1 MNLFTSEELYVL
13 ASLLGREFIIGV
25 EDRTLENNRSDLK
38 GMFRRNFTDLESRG
52 VFEYRLDGTL
62 LIDRDVRKIIKILNK
77 ADNVF
82 VVATDINGKR
92 EKVNYLSYSSQFC
105 KLIDMGSRYSME
117 MVSEFSYRSIL
128 DSYGIVLPA
137 SPIKKISIPL
147 GDYKEMD
154 ELYNSFSKNEAD
166 KYLSGIV
173 QDMEAESLIREC
185 MVTKSGSFVMKEY
198 CKVDSHLVAKNDL
211 ILRFVGDYILYFS
224 IDDGE
229 TVIVSIFKKGD

>member
-1 MNLFTSEELYVL
+1 MNLFTSEEIYVL

-38 GMFRRNFTDLESRG
+38 GMFRRNYTDLESRG

-62 LIDRDVRKIIKILNK
+62 LIDRDVRKVIKILNK

-82 VVATDINGKR
+82 VVATDINGKH

-105 KLIDMGSRYSME
+105 KLVDMGSRYSME
-117 MVSEFSYRSIL
+117 IVNEFSFQSIL
-128 DSYGIVLPA
+128 DLFDVVLPA
-137 SPIKKISIPL
+137 SPVKKVSIPL

-154 ELYNSFSKNEAD
+154 NLYNSFSTNEAD
-166 KYLSGIV
+166 KYLAGIV
-173 QDMEAESLIREC
+173 QDLEAESLIREC
-185 MVTKSGSFVMKEY
+185 LVTKSGSFVMKEY
-198 CKVDSHLVAKNDL
+198 RKADSHLVAKNNL
-211 ILRFVGDYILYFS
+211 ILRFVGDYILNFS

-229 TVIVSIFKKGD
+229 NVIISCFKKGD